1 MAKTVHVHELS
12 QRDQARSSAQTHE
25 LPPPGTNTTFPDG
38 ETQRISVVEDLRKA
52 RKTSMAFWG
61 KFWGF
66 LREKTPIPHHAGL
79 WLLETEEQVQA
90 LSGSRTAEH
99 VII

>member
-1 MAKTVHVHELS
+1 MHELS

-52 RKTSMAFWG
+52 RKDIHG
-61 KFWGF
+61 ILGEVLGF
-66 LREKTPIPHHAGL
+66 PERKDSHSHHAGL